1 MIKKN
6 EITGAILAGG
16 QARRMQGQDKGLI
29 LFKNKPLI
37 EHVIDIF
44 KPQVGKLV
52 INANRNHTKYG
63 QYGLKIIAD
72 EFNDYLGPLAGMASV
87 LNVIKT
93 PYLVTAP
100 CDCPFLS
107 TELVS
112 YLSQAMTDENA
123 DISVAHNGERLQPV
137 FCMLKRS
144 LMTSINQYL
153 DNGNRK
159 IDEWFKGHN
168 MAIADLSNFPD
179 SFKNFNSHQEIV
191 IEEENDG

>member
-1 MIKKN
+1 M
-6 EITGAILAGG
+6 L
-16 QARRMQGQDKGLI
+16 
-29 LFKNKPLI
+29 
-37 EHVIDIF
+37 
-44 KPQVGKLV
+44 
-52 INANRNHTKYG
+52 
-63 QYGLKIIAD
+63 LKDCTQI
-72 EFNDYLGPLAGMASV
+72 YTLGPQGTFSDEAAQKVLKTGVRVTYTSTFSEALAKCY
-87 LNVIKT
+87 NFC
-93 PYLVTAP
+93 TAIYNLY
-100 CDCPFLS
+100 FLS

-191 IEEENDG
+191 IAEENDG

>member
-1 MIKKN
+1 
-6 EITGAILAGG
+6 
-16 QARRMQGQDKGLI
+16 
-29 LFKNKPLI
+29 
-37 EHVIDIF
+37 
-44 KPQVGKLV
+44 
-52 INANRNHTKYG
+52 
-63 QYGLKIIAD
+63 
-72 EFNDYLGPLAGMASV
+72 
-87 LNVIKT
+87 
-93 PYLVTAP
+93 
-100 CDCPFLS
+100 
-107 TELVS
+107 
-112 YLSQAMTDENA
+112 MTDENA

-191 IEEENDG
+191 IAEENDG